1 MANNYDWLIK
11 KTPRS
16 VDQLRL
22 WPQNPRLNP
31 DETHIFLSDFAEDL
45 TNDEAEKIHFFDLV
59 KSIVEDGFIPADP
72 IVIWKDDNG
81 KFYVAEGNRRILAL
95 KLLRDPNKAPRSI
108 RAFIKSQSQKIDK
121 KSIEKVLV
129 NVAPTFEDAEW
140 YINQRNNTSSL
151 QRAWSRIQQQRWLS
165 ELYQKYNDDI
175 DKIMSITKMTRG
187 ELESTIRILKI
198 KDLVKEPAIR
208 NSLSEA
214 EFTAAS
220 SHKFPISILERFFSN
235 KDVKEKWGI
244 EFDGISILL
253 KNKEGFFNAYSELIR
268 NIVSEDPKRIKI
280 DTRTVTTDLN
290 KILDKL
296 PSIDL
301 TIQDSFNSDGT
312 QHNEKEEGKKDD
324 EKDDE
329 KDEKNTETPKYKKND
344 PNRNRLILPIYH
356 IKTDSQ
362 RLSDLFG
369 ELKKLP
375 VVYKNAVAAS
385 IRIFLDLSV
394 FNYIETES
402 LSSDICKIYKCGFT
416 DVNLKNRLEY
426 LKTSKLQEQQKKIV
440 SRLVEPKNEFSLDVL
455 NGFVHSDSSPYITSS
470 FLNRFWDFLFPLF
483 QALLDIREEK

>member
-1 MANNYDWLIK
+1 MKNYNWLIK

-45 TNDEAEKIHFFDLV
+45 TNDDVEKNHFFDLV

-165 ELYQKYNDDI
+165 ELYQKYSDDI
-175 DKIMSITKMTRG
+175 DKIMSVTKMTRG
-187 ELESTIRILKI
+187 ELENTIRILKI
-198 KDLVKEPAIR
+198 KDLVREPTIKK
-208 NSLSEA
+208 SLSEK

-220 SHKFPISILERFFSN
+220 SHKFPITILERFFSN

-244 EFDGISILL
+244 EFDGTNILL
-253 KNKEGFFNAYSELIR
+253 KNKEGFFTAYSELIK

-280 DTRTVTTDLN
+280 DTRTVTTDLD

-296 PSIDL
+296 PSVDL
-301 TIQDSFNSDGT
+301 TIPDSFNVDGT
-312 QHNEKEEGKKDD
+312 QQNEKGEEKKDN
-324 EKDDE
+324 E
-329 KDEKNTETPKYKKND
+329 KDEKNLEAPKYKKND
-344 PNRNRLILPIYH
+344 PNRSRLILPIYL

-362 RLSDLFG
+362 RLSDLFD

-375 VVYKNAVAAS
+375 LGYKNAVAAS

-402 LSSDICKIYKCGFT
+402 LRSDICRVYKCNFQ

-426 LKTSKLQEQQKKIV
+426 LKTNRLQEQQKKIV

-455 NGFVHSDSSPYITSS
+455 NGFVHSDNSPYITPS

-483 QALLDIREEK
+483 QSLLDIREEK